1 MRNALTTFAEIIGA
15 AAIVV
20 GVALVSVPFAFIV
33 GGLLTIA
40 GSYLVATR

>member
-15 AAIVV
+15 AAIVC
-20 GVALVSVPFAFIV
+20 GIAMVSVPFAFIS
-33 GGLLTIA
+33 GGVLAIA